1 MVGGEGRHRTAS
13 WLFLW
18 KVDGH
23 RREMGLGSFRSV
35 PLAVARDLA
44 KAAREDVAAGRDP
57 IAARNARRAGNISFG
72 EAADKYIEEMEPSWR
87 NAKHRYQWRETLKT
101 YAAPLRPTPVSQ
113 ITTDRV
119 LAVLKPLWLTKSET
133 AIRLRGRIERVLD
146 WAKAKHH
153 RSGENPAAWKG
164 NLKELLPLLPAK
176 RKRVKHHP
184 AMPFADVPAF
194 MGKLQKQMGIAARA
208 LEFCILTAARSGEVA
223 GAKWSEIDFAA
234 KTWTVPGERMK
245 AGLLHRVPLSGR
257 AVAILREMEK
267 LRTSEFVF
275 PGAKDSRPLSD
286 MALTQLLRRMGLDVT
301 THGFR
306 SSFRDWAG
314 DRTAFPRE
322 VAEAALAHLV
332 GDEVERAYRRGDALE
347 KRRKLM
353 VAWADH
359 CEPKAG
365 NVIAIRRRAR

>member
-1 MVGGEGRHRTAS
+1 MARPIHKLSDPKCKSAKSGRHADGGGLFLMVGGEGRHRTAS

-164 NLKELLPLLPAK
+164 N
-176 RKRVKHHP
+176 
-184 AMPFADVPAF
+184 
-194 MGKLQKQMGIAARA
+194 
-208 LEFCILTAARSGEVA
+208 
-223 GAKWSEIDFAA
+223 
-234 KTWTVPGERMK
+234 
-245 AGLLHRVPLSGR
+245 
-257 AVAILREMEK
+257 
-267 LRTSEFVF
+267 
-275 PGAKDSRPLSD
+275 
-286 MALTQLLRRMGLDVT
+286 
-301 THGFR
+301 
-306 SSFRDWAG
+306 
-314 DRTAFPRE
+314 
-322 VAEAALAHLV
+322 
-332 GDEVERAYRRGDALE
+332 
-347 KRRKLM
+347 
-353 VAWADH
+353 
-359 CEPKAG
+359 
-365 NVIAIRRRAR
+365 